1 MISGDYHIHSRY
13 SGLSHGKNTISELKD
28 AASKIGLSE
37 IGIADHGLKHLFFGT
52 SEKRLAKAREEADA
66 LNAAQEQGARVLL
79 GLEADL
85 ISLDGLLDCKDMACL
100 DYVAMGYHKL
110 AAAPSAA
117 QARKFTL
124 PALFRSKS
132 QKDAFTRAY
141 IKAIERYPLS
151 FVTHIGR
158 DMSVDAVEIAKAMSD
173 YGVLFELNGKGV
185 DITDE
190 ELCSVAA
197 KTRVNFILNSD
208 AHSAARV
215 GDVAAP
221 LAAARRAGVP
231 LERIVN
237 LDKPA
242 PLKRLN

>member
-117 QARKFTL
+117 QAHKFAL
-124 PALFRSKS
+124 PGAFSFQI
-132 QKDAFTRAY
+132 QKRRFY
-141 IKAIERYPLS
+141 
-151 FVTHIGR
+151 
-158 DMSVDAVEIAKAMSD
+158 
-173 YGVLFELNGKGV
+173 
-185 DITDE
+185 
-190 ELCSVAA
+190 
-197 KTRVNFILNSD
+197 
-208 AHSAARV
+208 ARV
-215 GDVAAP
+215 YKGDRKISAQ
-221 LAAARRAGVP
+221 LCHSHRERHERGRRRDCQSNVGLRRFVRA
-231 LERIVN
+231 
-237 LDKPA
+237 
-242 PLKRLN
+242 